1 MKKRIDDF
9 FDETWRKYRKPLKNF
24 EKSIVRQYD
33 KYLLREGIIKPP
45 QQEVKTYNKGVIV
58 LPAYPPPA
66 VDKPVFK
73 DPKKIAFIHED
84 VGHIT
89 GGRYYAYFIVSA
101 LLELGHDVT
110 IYSNRKAV
118 FSHEFD
124 QYKKPK
130 FKIVSQTASQLA
142 TADIPESDV
151 YIGSPIHGGMN
162 AIKQAEKHNKPA
174 YVLIFDPFPMM
185 DKYIGK
191 REYVG
196 WTHLIKDLRETDT
209 QIISLCN
216 ETSKYIYDWLGK
228 DKDQV
233 HPLYPCINSII
244 LDQTQETN
252 RERYALFI
260 SRLVAHKRFQDCVKV
275 CAENNIKLKV
285 IASVNGIKGKAQEYV
300 KQHSADVEFHLKVA
314 DKTKFEMIR
323 KAAVVINSSVF
334 EGFGMYVAEA
344 IACGTPFVGYD
355 YPTFRE
361 IRDYARAENIYLA
374 KMKDTNDLS
383 QKLAQALGENKFAKP
398 SNEFHFEKMV
408 ERLKDI

>member
-1 MKKRIDDF
+1 MEQRLNDF

-33 KYLLREGIIKPP
+33 EYLLRKWIIKPP
-45 QQEVKTYNKGVIV
+45 QEIKTYNKGVIV

-66 VDKPVFK
+66 VDKPIFK
-73 DPKKIAFIHED
+73 NPKKIAFIHED

-89 GGRYYAYFIVSA
+89 GGRYYAYFMISA

-110 IYSNRKAV
+110 IYSNRRAV

-162 AIKQAEKHNKPA
+162 AIKQAKKYNKPA

-191 REYVG
+191 REYTG
-196 WTHLIKDLRETDT
+196 WTHLVKGLRETDT

-228 DKDQV
+228 DQKEV
-233 HPLYPCINSII
+233 HPVYPCINSII
-244 LDQTQETN
+244 LDQVKDQK
-252 RERYALFI
+252 REKYALFI
-260 SRLVAHKRFQDCVKV
+260 SRLVKHKRFQDCVKA
-275 CAENNIKLKV
+275 CAENDIKLKV
-285 IASVNGIKGKAQEYV
+285 IASVNGIKEKAQEYV
-300 KQHSADVEFHLKVA
+300 KKYNADVEFHLRVD
-314 DKTKFEMIR
+314 DKTKFEMI
-323 KAAVVINSSVF
+323 KSASVVINGSMF

-344 IACGTPFVGYD
+344 VACGTPFVGYD

-374 KMKDTNDLS
+374 KMQDTDDLS
-383 QKLAQALGENKFAKP
+383 KKLKQALEEKKFAKP
-398 SNEFHFEKMV
+398 SKEFHFEKMIT
-408 ERLKDI
+408 RLKDI